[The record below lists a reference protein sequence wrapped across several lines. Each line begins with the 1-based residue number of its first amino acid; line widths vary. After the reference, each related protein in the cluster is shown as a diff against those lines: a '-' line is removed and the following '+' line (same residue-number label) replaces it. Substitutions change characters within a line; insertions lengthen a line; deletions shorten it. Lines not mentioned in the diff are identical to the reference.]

1 MNDDNL
7 RLIVLDN
14 CKELGEKVNEHINK
28 IRGTNKNYIV
38 PIDVVR
44 FNNGEGK
51 LTIKDSIRKKD
62 LYILSDVGNYSCT
75 YEMYGF
81 TNHMGPDEHFQDIK
95 RVFYAVRGHTDDINV
110 IMPLLYES
118 RQHRR
123 KSRESLDCA
132 IGLQDLVHLGAKSII
147 TFDAHDVGI
156 HNAIPRNCFENFY
169 CTNYIINDIIDNE
182 KIDFKNM
189 LVISPDTGAVDR
201 ARVYADILRTNV
213 GMFYKRRDL
222 TKIVDGK
229 NPIIEHKYIGDDVK
243 GKNLLIVDDMIASGD
258 SVIDVA
264 ENLKKLGANKV
275 FVTATFSLFTKGIN
289 NFKKAHEDGII
300 DRVYTTNL
308 TYMNENYKK
317 EEWLKIVDCSE
328 LIAVIINTLNYKQS
342 LSPIL
347 KEKEKILTRLK
358 PYLKEDV
365 FLTSFCYNVFRRV

>member
-51 LTIKDSIRKKD
+51 LTIKDTIRKKD

-182 KIDFKNM
+182 RIDFKNM

-347 KEKEKILTRLK
+347 KEKEKILTKLK
-358 PYLKEDV
+358 PYLK
-365 FLTSFCYNVFRRV
+365 

>member
-51 LTIKDSIRKKD
+51 LTIKD
-62 LYILSDVGNYSCT
+62 LSDVGNYSCT

-347 KEKEKILTRLK
+347 KEKEKILTKLK
-358 PYLKEDV
+358 PYLK
-365 FLTSFCYNVFRRV
+365 

>member
-132 IGLQDLVHLGAKSII
+132 IGLQD
-147 TFDAHDVGI
+147 
-156 HNAIPRNCFENFY
+156 
-169 CTNYIINDIIDNE
+169 
-182 KIDFKNM
+182 
-189 LVISPDTGAVDR
+189 
-201 ARVYADILRTNV
+201 
-213 GMFYKRRDL
+213 
-222 TKIVDGK
+222 
-229 NPIIEHKYIGDDVK
+229 
-243 GKNLLIVDDMIASGD
+243 
-258 SVIDVA
+258 
-264 ENLKKLGANKV
+264 
-275 FVTATFSLFTKGIN
+275 
-289 NFKKAHEDGII
+289 
-300 DRVYTTNL
+300 
-308 TYMNENYKK
+308 
-317 EEWLKIVDCSE
+317 
-328 LIAVIINTLNYKQS
+328 
-342 LSPIL
+342 
-347 KEKEKILTRLK
+347 
-358 PYLKEDV
+358 
-365 FLTSFCYNVFRRV
+365 

>member
-28 IRGTNKNYIV
+28 IRRTNKNYIV
-38 PIDVVR
+38 PIDVGR

-275 FVTATFSLFTKGIN
+275 FVTATFSLFTKGTN

-308 TYMNENYKK
+308 TYLNENYKK

-328 LIAVIINTLNYKQS
+328 LIAVIINALNYKQS

-347 KEKEKILTRLK
+347 NEKEKILTKLK
-358 PYLKEDV
+358 PYLK
-365 FLTSFCYNVFRRV
+365 

>member
-1 MNDDNL
+1 MINDNL

-14 CKELGEKVNEHINK
+14 CKELGKKVNDHINE
-28 IRGTNKNYIV
+28 IRGTNENYIV
-38 PIDVVR
+38 PIEAVR

-51 LTIKDSIRKKD
+51 LTIKDSIRNKD
-62 LYILSDVGNYSCT
+62 IYIISDVGNYSCT
-75 YEMYGF
+75 YEMFGF

-95 RVFYAVRGHTDDINV
+95 RVFYAIRGHSPYVSV

-132 IGLQDLVHLGAKSII
+132 IGLQDLVSLGAQNII

-156 HNAIPRNCFENFY
+156 HNAIPKNCFENFY
-169 CTNYIINDIIDNE
+169 CTNYIINDFIDNE
-182 KIDFKNM
+182 NIDFRNM
-189 LVISPDTGAVDR
+189 LVISPDTGAMDR
-201 ARVYADILRTNV
+201 ARFYADILRTNV

-222 TKIVDGK
+222 TKVVNGK

-243 GKNLLIVDDMIASGD
+243 GKNVLIVDDMIASGE

-264 ENLKKLGANKV
+264 RDLKKLGADKV
-275 FVTATFSLFTKGIN
+275 FVTATFALFTAGID
-289 NFKKAHEDGII
+289 KIKTAYDSGLI

-308 TYMNENYKK
+308 TYINESYID
-317 EEWLKIVDCSE
+317 EEWLKIVDCSR
-328 LIAVIINTLNYKQS
+328 LIAEIINVLNYKQS

-347 KEKEKILTRLK
+347 NEKTKILTK
-358 PYLKEDV
+358 INKYLEKDAK
-365 FLTSFCYNVFRRV
+365 